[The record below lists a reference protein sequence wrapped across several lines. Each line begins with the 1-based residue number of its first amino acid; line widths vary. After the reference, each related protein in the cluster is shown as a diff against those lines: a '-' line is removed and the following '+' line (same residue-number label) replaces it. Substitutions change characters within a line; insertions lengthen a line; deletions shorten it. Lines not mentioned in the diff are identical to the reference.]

1 MTEVLKLTSQEQ
13 AEVNKMRKEL
23 AQYKKLKDNSDIDN
37 DNAAS
42 AVVQRKIKALED
54 RIDMYTN
61 PKRLASHRFAEA
73 KRAQAK
79 RDKEKKEAEQALQKQ
94 RQREQEQRAY
104 FQEAS
109 EGKHGSFMQFTA
121 QKNPS
126 VLTMGLKPEYVPMY
140 ESAAPNTDQTP
151 AQTAAKKSGNSS
163 THAGSRNNG
172 TRSAST
178 ASRRRTATTR
188 SQSSTRTL
196 RQTTPLDNADLDRVV
211 RMTPTYLRNF
221 LVQAKIITE
230 DESNNNRSSNKLRE
244 LLRDKLSS
252 LTDEQKKLLDAY
264 VTEQNTAIKEHW
276 NEIRTS
282 GSNAD
287 SEFDMTKAIMQ
298 RDKDAAQKQAEVQ
311 PQKARKSIGER
322 LWDSLSEESKEKIK
336 VAIQTPPQPKQPA
349 YPHLPQNL
357 INAIQN
363 NPEEMYK
370 YFRRHS
376 KSCGDFKKADVLG
389 KDGKPDAAKMLGW
402 LNEQYPD
409 FKEGRKQKID
419 KACLKYDQSQNNQP
433 QSKANSHQQE
443 TTPPAKSDQKINISA
458 MIQEA
463 GRLR

>member
-1 MTEVLKLTSQEQ
+1 MTVTALTQTER
-13 AEVNKMRKEL
+13 ADYNRIKREL
-23 AQYKKLKDNSDIDN
+23 SALKDKKQKASSQKQKEEIQRQIDALL
-37 DNAAS
+37 D
-42 AVVQRKIKALED
+42 RKN
-54 RIDMYTN
+54 MYDS
-61 PKRLASHRFAEA
+61 PKRLEAHRRAEA
-73 KRAQAK
+73 QRNVNPKV
-79 RDKEKKEAEQALQKQ
+79 KKIVSTAL
-94 RQREQEQRAY
+94 ETGNL
-104 FQEAS
+104 S
-109 EGKHGSFMQFTA
+109 
-121 QKNPS
+121 N
-126 VLTMGLKPEYVPMY
+126 VLTDIQKTQPYQYQFSNPVPERNYVPLHQLSP
-140 ESAAPNTDQTP
+140 SAAQSANQTP

-172 TRSAST
+172 TRAST

-188 SQSSTRTL
+188 SQSSTRTRTL

-276 NEIRTS
+276 NDIRTS
-282 GSNAD
+282 GGNAD
-287 SEFDMTKAIMQ
+287 SEFDMTKTIMQ
-298 RDKDAAQKQAEVQ
+298 RDKDAAQKQAETQAEVQ

-336 VAIQTPPQPKQPA
+336 EALQTPTQSKQPA

-357 INAIQN
+357 ISAVKNET
-363 NPEEMYK
+363 EEMYK

-402 LNEQYPD
+402 LNEHYPD
-409 FKEGRKQKID
+409 FKESRKQKID
-419 KACLKYDQSQNNQP
+419 KTCLKYDQSQNNQP

-443 TTPPAKSDQKINISA
+443 TTPPAKSDQKKLNINA